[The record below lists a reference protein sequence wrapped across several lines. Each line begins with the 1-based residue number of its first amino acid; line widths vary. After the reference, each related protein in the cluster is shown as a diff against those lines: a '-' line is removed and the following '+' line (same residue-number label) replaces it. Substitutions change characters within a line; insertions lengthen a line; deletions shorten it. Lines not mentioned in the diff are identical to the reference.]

1 MKSKTL
7 QRLFASALFFLPTL
21 SLQASIESTL
31 KIDLKCYYQARTT
44 TANNNISGQ
53 VNTVRLD
60 SKQLIR
66 LISRKV
72 GNSYPNGAKL
82 IVAAD
87 GSIQVADSKGKFLR
101 DVSQYFSLV
110 NDQTS
115 DLFNG
120 KRNTLTKV
128 EASRNYY
135 RTQLTIAL
143 PEIATTCDG
152 ILIEDL
158 KVTTPNKLKVQVSS
172 GKSTS
177 NLSGNGTVDGK
188 PAFCDGSLK
197 LNGKQAEVIK

>member
-7 QRLFASALFFLPTL
+7 HRLLATALFFLPTL

-31 KIDLKCYYQARTT
+31 KVNLKCYYQARTV

-72 GNSYPNGAKL
+72 GSSYPNGSKL

-87 GSIQVADSKGKFLR
+87 GSVQVADSRGKFLR
-101 DVSQYFSLV
+101 DVSQYFSLE
-110 NDQTS
+110 NDQSS
-115 DLFNG
+115 DLFSG

-128 EASRNYY
+128 ENSRSYY
-135 RTQLTIAL
+135 RTRLTIAV
-143 PEIATTCDG
+143 PEIEVTCEG

-158 KVTTPNKLKVQVSS
+158 KVTTPNKLKVQVST
-172 GKSTS
+172 GNSTS
-177 NLSGNGTVDGK
+177 NISGNGTVDGK

-197 LNGKQAEVIK
+197 LDGKQAEVIK